1 VLVDR
6 GQAPPSPATSL
17 IRRRWAT
24 RTDPA
29 ATGARGAPC
38 SRAVGENENS
48 HLATRRLSQSNLTDR
63 PLETIPPS
71 EALTCPTGATG
82 PRRGVSLLDRLA
94 FGACCA
100 KALAPQCEVW
110 RVHESIA
117 TRAASAVASQLTNL
131 GPVRNASQGLPFEI
145 YAVLGGR
152 RQLPG
157 VRGGRR
163 HLHDQLPPRLTGERR
178 SD

>member
-1 VLVDR
+1 VLVDW
-6 GQAPPSPATSL
+6 GEAPSSPATSL
-17 IRRRWAT
+17 IRRRWAI

-29 ATGARGAPC
+29 ATGARGARC

-48 HLATRRLSQSNLTDR
+48 HRATRRLSQSTRENSFAR
-63 PLETIPPS
+63 S
-71 EALTCPTGATG
+71 ALTCPTGAMG
-82 PRRGVSLLDRLA
+82 LRRGVSLLDRLA

-100 KALAPQCEVW
+100 KALAPHCEVC

-117 TRAASAVASQLTNL
+117 ARAASAVASQLTDEFTL
-131 GPVRNASQGLPFEI
+131 VIGQHGLPFKI

-152 RQLPG
+152 RQFPG

-178 SD
+178 PDWPA